1 MTGLIVEGPVTFSM
15 VHYNGPD
22 AAMTP
27 FVDRVH
33 AVAQETFGAVHS
45 FIVDIVHLTWNA
57 GRRTYQHEAKAAA
70 FLCRLRENVGDPS
83 VTVSGVVA
91 AGTGRFQ
98 KAGGALQAVLVRVD
112 WLPLLRTLYTIAK
125 THGALL
131 LDQKANA
138 TAKFHMKT
146 QCVDYVGES
155 LVFETLVFELLGER
169 EPEVQEGG
177 GGTGKKEGDEW
188 MYILEQR
195 EAQDTVRIAVAMC
208 KRGEYREALENLAT
222 QVDPSAMVR
231 RLEEKV
237 RRCQEGQVPPERF
250 PYFEVV

>member
-1 MTGLIVEGPVTFSM
+1 M
-15 VHYNGPD
+15 
-22 AAMTP
+22 
-27 FVDRVH
+27 
-33 AVAQETFGAVHS
+33 
-45 FIVDIVHLTWNA
+45 
-57 GRRTYQHEAKAAA
+57 
-70 FLCRLRENVGDPS
+70 GDPL
-83 VTVSGVVA
+83 VTVSGVVVS
-91 AGTGRFQ
+91 GIGRFQ
-98 KAGGALQAVLVRVD
+98 KAGGALQAVLVRVE

-138 TAKFHMKT
+138 IAKFHMKT

-177 GGTGKKEGDEW
+177 GGGGAGKKEGDEW

-208 KRGEYREALENLAT
+208 KRGEYREALEKLAA
-222 QVDPSAMVR
+222 QVEPSAMVR